1 MRPRH
6 VPTLS
11 RFAVRSA
18 LLVGALALG
27 STAVHAQTAR
37 KPITQDVYDLW
48 KTIGGATLSPDGN
61 WLAYQH
67 SPVVGDGE
75 EVLRS
80 TRSGS
85 EFRYARGFTGRPQ
98 MVPNADSTAQFNSPP
113 AQFSADSKFLAF
125 VTFAPRAEFGAAR
138 GGMAR
143 GTVTPR
149 NSLTLV
155 STADGKATVIPRVRS
170 FKFAKDGSKYLAY
183 LMESDSA
190 APGNGGGA
198 GAAGGRG
205 GRGGGGGG
213 AGGGTAAAIEPAS
226 TLVLRDLSTGTDTKI
241 ESVTAYVFDDAE
253 KVLAY
258 TTGGTTD
265 GAGNGAFVRELAS
278 GTTAALLQ
286 GKGSYKLLV
295 LDKRGTQAAFV
306 SDHASAV
313 AGAKSAYSLY
323 HAAITG
329 GKGQTA
335 PATATE
341 IATNTQFDGGYFI
354 ADRGRVDFTRDGGA
368 VTFALAKPVPDAVP
382 TDSLVDKSV
391 YDLWHYQDAV
401 VNPVQKLQA
410 ARDRNRTYTAVY
422 QIALKK
428 SLRLGDDSIPTL
440 ALTENGKFA
449 LGNNALAYSIDAGW
463 GEGGSDVY
471 IVDATTGARALVGRR
486 MRNPVA
492 FSTSGK
498 YAAYYGD
505 GSWKTRNLAT
515 GKTLDISTLAKA
527 VFYDDEA
534 IDDTAEPR
542 PFGIAG
548 WTKDD
553 ARVLVYDKYDVWELD
568 PAAVA
573 APVNLTAGAGK
584 KSNVTYRLVDLD
596 RDELS
601 FDPTKPLLLRALNN
615 ETKESGY
622 YRDKFGIAGVPEKL
636 IGGPRAYNGLA
647 KARKAETYMMTQSTY
662 REYPDIY
669 VGTSIGQVAKVTTAN
684 PQENEYPRG
693 DVELVSWL
701 SDDGVKL
708 QGMLY
713 KPEGFDP
720 KKKYPMVSYY
730 YEKLSDGL
738 HGYVAPSGRN
748 NINPMVYTS
757 QGYLVFFP
765 DVVYTMGYPGPS
777 AYKCIVSGVKSLIER
792 GFVDPKRLGLNG
804 QSWGGYETAY
814 IITQTSMFAAA
825 VPNASVVNMTSAY
838 GGIRWESGIARTGQ
852 YEHGQSRI
860 GGSLWQYPE
869 RYILNSPLFQ
879 MDRVTTP
886 IMWMENDADGA
897 VPWYQGIEYYL
908 AMRRLKKEAYMVVYN
923 GEGHNPSKRANQ
935 KDIDKKMQE
944 FFANKLMGAPAPEWM
959 TKGIPNLEKSRDQ
972 VKMNATKSGN
982 DGDPVEP

>member
-1 MRPRH
+1 MTPRRVTT
-6 VPTLS
+6 VP
-11 RFAVRSA
+11 RFALLLAAVVLSVAA
-18 LLVGALALG
+18 LPAQ
-27 STAVHAQTAR
+27 STK

-48 KTIGGATLSPDGN
+48 KTIGGSSLSPDGN
-61 WLAYQH
+61 WLVFQH

-80 TRSGS
+80 TKATT
-85 EFRYARGFTGRPQ
+85 EYRYGRGFTGRPQ
-98 MVPNADSTAQFNSPP
+98 MMPNADSAAQFNLPA

-125 VTFAPRAEFGAAR
+125 VTFAPRTEFGAAR
-138 GGMAR
+138 GGFAR
-143 GTVTPR
+143 GSVTPR

-170 FKFAKDGSKYLAY
+170 FKFAKDGGKFLAY

-190 APGNGGGA
+190 TPSTGGGAAGA

-205 GRGGGGGG
+205 GRGGGG
-213 AGGGTAAAIEPAS
+213 AAGGTAAATEPAS
-226 TLVLRDLSTGTDTKI
+226 TLVLRDLAAGTDTKI
-241 ESVTAYVFDDAE
+241 ESVTAYVFDEAE
-253 KVLAY
+253 KILSY
-258 TTGGTTD
+258 TTGGTAD
-265 GAGNGAFVRELAS
+265 GANNGVFVRELAS
-278 GTTAALLQ
+278 GKTTALLQ
-286 GKGSYKLLV
+286 GKGSYKSLV
-295 LDKRGTQAAFV
+295 LDKKGNQAAFV
-306 SDHASAV
+306 SDHASGA
-313 AGAKSAYSLY
+313 AGGKSAYSLY
-323 HAAITG
+323 HAVLAG

-335 PATATE
+335 PAAATE
-341 IATNTQFDGGYFI
+341 IAMNSQFDGGYFI

-368 VTFALAKPVPDAVP
+368 VVFALAKPVHAAVP
-382 TDSLVDKSV
+382 ADSLVDKSV
-391 YDLWHYQDAV
+391 YDLWHYEDAV
-401 VNPVQKLQA
+401 VNSVQKFQA

-428 SLRLGDDSIPTL
+428 SLRLGDDSIPSL
-440 ALTENGKFA
+440 NLTENGKYA
-449 LGNNALAYSIDAGW
+449 LANNALAYSIDAGW
-463 GEGGSDVY
+463 GDGGSDVY
-471 IVDATTGARALVGRR
+471 IVDATTGTRALVGKR

-492 FSTSGK
+492 FSVGGK
-498 YAAYYGD
+498 YAAYYGE
-505 GSWKTRNLAT
+505 GAWRARNLVT
-515 GKTLDISTLAKA
+515 GKTLDVSSASKA
-527 VFYDDEA
+527 TFFDDEV
-534 IDDTAEPR
+534 IDDSAEPR

-553 ARVLVYDKYDVWELD
+553 ARVLVYDRHDVWALD
-568 PAAVA
+568 PAGLA
-573 APVNLTAGAGK
+573 APLNLTAGAGK
-584 KSNVTYRLVDLD
+584 KANVTYRLVDLD
-596 RDELS
+596 RDEPAL
-601 FDPTKPLLLRALNN
+601 DPTKPMLLRALDN

-622 YRDKFGIAGVPEKL
+622 YRDKFGSAGVPEKL
-636 IGGPRAYNGLA
+636 IGGPRAYNALA
-647 KARKAETYMMTQSTY
+647 KARKADTYMMTQSTY

-669 VGTSIGQVAKVTTAN
+669 VGNSIGQVSKVTTAN

-713 KPEGFDP
+713 KPENFDP

-738 HGYVAPSGRN
+738 YGYVAPSGRN

-777 AYKCIVSGVKSLIER
+777 SYKCIVSGVKSLIDR

-814 IITQTSMFAAA
+814 IVTQTSMFAAA
-825 VPNASVVNMTSAY
+825 VPNAAVVNMTSAY
-838 GGIRWESGIARTGQ
+838 GGIRWESGNPRTGQ

-879 MDRVTTP
+879 LDRVTTP

-935 KDIDKKMQE
+935 KDIDMKMQQ
-944 FFANKLMGAPAPEWM
+944 FFANKLMDAPAPEWM
-959 TKGIPNLEKSRDQ
+959 TKGIPNIEKSRDQ
-972 VKMNATKSGN
+972 VKMTTKTGG
-982 DGDPVEP
+982 DGAPIER